1 MNKQDEKLLRY
12 IWPLILL
19 SPFIVGAIVS
29 IRIVNITT
37 SNDWIGFYGAII
49 GGLIIYLS
57 IYMSMKGVSSQVT
70 AQEEANNLTR
80 IQLEYEKNRIIEER
94 RLNVR
99 PYINEY
105 YGKSEDA
112 IIYLSVIFEEH
123 KLEDH
128 VYQDDMTIR
137 IKNIGLGPMI
147 SLRVIGLIDVYSY
160 LYEQYNDENRSLE
173 KDGVMELTV
182 SYMHSKPYS
191 MTTYQIV
198 IEYLDILD
206 NLYTQTITLVA
217 LKEEEVNLIKKVLIK
232 NISKQELLTNEQR

>member
-1 MNKQDEKLLRY
+1 MNKQHEKLLRY
-12 IWPLILL
+12 IWVIILV

-49 GGLIIYLS
+49 GGLIIYFS

-70 AQEEANNLTR
+70 VQEEANNLTR
-80 IQLEYEKNRIIEER
+80 IQLEYEKNKIEEER

-105 YGKSEDA
+105 YGNPEHA
-112 IIYLSVIFEEH
+112 IKYLSVIFEEY
-123 KLEDH
+123 KLEDY

-147 SLRVIGLIDVYSY
+147 SLRVVGLIDVYSN
-160 LYEQYNDENRSLE
+160 LYAQYNDENRSLE

-182 SYMHSKPYS
+182 SYMHSKPYLS
-191 MTTYQIV
+191 NTYRIV

-206 NLYTQTITLVA
+206 NLYTQTITIVA
-217 LKEEEVNLIKKVLIK
+217 LKEEEDNPIKKVLI
-232 NISKQELLTNEQR
+232 NGISKQELLTNERK